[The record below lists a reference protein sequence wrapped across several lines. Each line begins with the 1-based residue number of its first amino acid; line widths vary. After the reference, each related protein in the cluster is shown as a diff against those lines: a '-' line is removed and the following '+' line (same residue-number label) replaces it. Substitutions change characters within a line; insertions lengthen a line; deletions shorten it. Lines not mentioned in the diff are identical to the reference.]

1 MGVKI
6 IGLDKVVQEFSRISV
21 NTTPQKLVLDTVTE
35 TTLDLLRKNTPFE
48 TGALKNSWKVILRTD
63 NVVQI
68 GTTADQLN
76 KLNIILYGSKSHEIR
91 PRGIGYPLHWQDPNT
106 GQDRYAMKVNHPGTK
121 PNDFVTPIANFIFAN
136 IEYLMRLKLKES
148 STYFSSI
155 RTGSPQS
162 IKTVS
167 NIVGLTGTRFAKRRA
182 QGRSYIGRIRT
193 GKKRFNRRLGLR
205 RRVGV

>member
-1 MGVKI
+1 MVVKI

-68 GTTADQLN
+68 GTTADQLE
-76 KLNIILYGSKSHEIR
+76 KLEIILFGTIDHDIT
-91 PRGIGYPLHWQDPNT
+91 PRNPDSYLYWVDEKGKHF
-106 GQDRYAMKVNHPGTK
+106 RKKVHHPGTK

-167 NIVGLTGTRFAKRRA
+167 NIVGLTGTRFAKRRG